1 MLRSVTIV
9 KTGPD
14 TQAINFDVTDTG
26 IRGSKHAQK
35 TIFDSFYRVIIQLA
49 ASLSGPAID
58 PDTFPFPT
66 PVTNPSL

>member
-35 TIFDSFYRVIIQLA
+35 TIFDRFLQGDNS
-49 ASLSGPAID
+49 ASCKFVGTSY
-58 PDTFPFPT
+58 
-66 PVTNPSL
+66 